1 MRLCHFFLR
10 REGVLGIGH
19 LIFSVS
25 SIYNFF
31 VINASFAVNDIG
43 GGARKVISDLNGS
56 LGSQYF
62 LYVLN
67 ERTSFA
73 SWASAFESSRL
84 VIGLKWTFDQKKRL
98 PIFFS
103 RLNEI
108 CGGCEKAV
116 PVSESL
122 WSNWKFLRIIDL
134 TAWSRGWNVRVN
146 KMR

>member
-19 LIFSVS
+19 LLFSVS

-31 VINASFAVNDIG
+31 VISASYAVNDIG

-73 SWASAFESSRL
+73 S
-84 VIGLKWTFDQKKRL
+84 
-98 PIFFS
+98 
-103 RLNEI
+103 
-108 CGGCEKAV
+108 
-116 PVSESL
+116 
-122 WSNWKFLRIIDL
+122 
-134 TAWSRGWNVRVN
+134 
-146 KMR
+146 

>member
-19 LIFSVS
+19 LLFSVS

-31 VINASFAVNDIG
+31 VISASYAVNDIG

-84 VIGLKWTFDQKKRL
+84 VIGLKWTSDQKVAYVFVTPIWMKLVEFAKRL
-98 PIFFS
+98 YQS
-103 RLNEI
+103 LNRFGVI
-108 CGGCEKAV
+108 
-116 PVSESL
+116 SS
-122 WSNWKFLRIIDL
+122 FLRMIDL
-134 TAWSRGWNVRVN
+134 TAWLRGWNVRVN